1 MQYKGKRVNLSN
13 YNKEFENLSRDS
25 RDVIR
30 SAILDDTPLGVYVDK
45 FGRDPY
51 MLWQIK
57 LGLDE
62 YLDSRWFSIAKSG
75 EALYKVRELSNKGI
89 NIDILLDFVTEETP
103 DVYLG
108 YVLRW
113 YEMGVNVEKYK
124 FDILPEKLLNVFDFG
139 LKRGFP
145 MYLFNTGK
153 AYRYSERYIKS
164 CLVIMSNRK
173 SIEGFLD
180 GDWDESILETL
191 GEYSKSKYYDRVIKY
206 TEKCIT
212 LSLLEALLK
221 CVKSG
226 MLDKDLERIFVVDEE
241 GYYVYDSFRVEVFL
255 KAFEKDLDF
264 SSLLDTSLS
273 IKDLYL
279 RLDELE
285 LTKNT
290 KIKGR
295 LGKY

>member
-1 MQYKGKRVNLSN
+1 M
-13 YNKEFENLSRDS
+13 
-25 RDVIR
+25 
-30 SAILDDTPLGVYVDK
+30 
-45 FGRDPY
+45 
-51 MLWQIK
+51 
-57 LGLDE
+57 
-62 YLDSRWFSIAKSG
+62 
-75 EALYKVRELSNKGI
+75 
-89 NIDILLDFVTEETP
+89 
-103 DVYLG
+103 
-108 YVLRW
+108 
-113 YEMGVNVEKYK
+113 
-124 FDILPEKLLNVFDFG
+124 
-139 LKRGFP
+139 
-145 MYLFNTGK
+145 
-153 AYRYSERYIKS
+153 
-164 CLVIMSNRK
+164 
-173 SIEGFLD
+173 
-180 GDWDESILETL
+180 
-191 GEYSKSKYYDRVIKY
+191 
-206 TEKCIT
+206 
-212 LSLLEALLK
+212 K